1 MNQHDDVELHAY
13 IDSELTEKERAEF
26 LLSIQKDAELA
37 RDACALRHLKEQV
50 QLAYANPPGEIK
62 STKAIPTNSRLAIAA
77 SFIMLAFGLIGG
89 WFMGNSA
96 VTPDRMV
103 LLDPQGRGQAPATA
117 NSGETRIVFHLT
129 NPDQTLAGELLNDVE
144 QMLTAYEKD
153 NKLLRVEI
161 VSHGEGMDLLREKLS
176 QHKSRI
182 SQMANRFTNL
192 TFVACQNTIQR
203 MSIDQGVEITVLPE
217 AQIIDS
223 GVSHVVKRQKEGWS
237 YIRV

>member
-1 MNQHDDVELHAY
+1 MKQYDDVELHSFV
-13 IDSELTEKERAEF
+13 DDELSQTERADF
-26 LLSIQKDAELA
+26 LQSMQQNPELA
-37 RDACALRHLKEQV
+37 REVCTLRHLKEQV
-50 QLAYANPPGEIK
+50 QLAYAHPPVTVP
-62 STKAIPTNSRLAIAA
+62 TKTTRKGRSSLAIAA
-77 SFIMLAFGLIGG
+77 SLVMLAVGMLGG
-89 WFMGNSA
+89 WFLGNG
-96 VTPDRMV
+96 TIHPDRMV
-103 LLDPQGRGQAPATA
+103 LLDPQGRGQAPAIP

-144 QMLTAYEKD
+144 QMLKAYEKD

-176 QHKSRI
+176 QHKTRI
-182 SQMANRFTNL
+182 SQMANRFANL